1 MSMPNYYAQAPF
13 FKENYT
19 PHTDRFAKVM
29 DEIEV
34 ANQRVIKIAS
44 GEYRG
49 AKIEG
54 YFLLE
59 DEEKRYESK
68 NTDQQEFQVYCLWF
82 GCRLKRG
89 GPKIKVQ
96 ANQYSIEEKYS
107 GKVVCNIRR

>member
-1 MSMPNYYAQAPF
+1 MSMPNYYSKAPF
-13 FKENYT
+13 FQGKNT
-19 PHTDRFAKVM
+19 PDTDPFAKVM

-34 ANQRVIKIAS
+34 TNQQVIKIES
-44 GEYRG
+44 GEYRN
-49 AKIEG
+49 AKLKG
-54 YFLLE
+54 YFLLA

-68 NTDQQEFQVYCLWF
+68 NIDQQEFQVYCLWF